1 MSRILIETNS
11 GKVFGAK
18 KQVHER
24 RAHTQEEI
32 EESKK
37 QDAFVKVCA
46 SYGLPPE
53 FYRTGLL
60 YNEGFYYLTG
70 LFGPDAEIT
79 SLTGITTTVSFKEA
93 VDGIKAECE
102 KELEELA
109 PMMEMLYD
117 SISDC
122 KVRTSVRQEIV
133 NRQRCA
139 AKALDVCC
147 FQMKELLENMGLPK
161 DAYCAGW
168 KTDRSDAHV
177 YEFVSYRP
185 ENGNEKPFILEDI
198 CKQSSDPTRFK
209 AVSYENLKKG
219 LLTYAAEAARDAE
232 DPEVIAEA
240 TKNVLY
246 A

>member
-1 MSRILIETNS
+1 
-11 GKVFGAK
+11 
-18 KQVHER
+18 
-24 RAHTQEEI
+24 
-32 EESKK
+32 
-37 QDAFVKVCA
+37 
-46 SYGLPPE
+46 
-53 FYRTGLL
+53 
-60 YNEGFYYLTG
+60 
-70 LFGPDAEIT
+70 
-79 SLTGITTTVSFKEA
+79 
-93 VDGIKAECE
+93 
-102 KELEELA
+102 
-109 PMMEMLYD
+109 MMEMLYD

-209 AVSYENLKKG
+209 AVSYENLKKAFS
-219 LLTYAAEAARDAE
+219 LMQQRQRVMLKTRRSSLRRQECTICLTTCVNQAL
-232 DPEVIAEA
+232 I
-240 TKNVLY
+240 
-246 A
+246 